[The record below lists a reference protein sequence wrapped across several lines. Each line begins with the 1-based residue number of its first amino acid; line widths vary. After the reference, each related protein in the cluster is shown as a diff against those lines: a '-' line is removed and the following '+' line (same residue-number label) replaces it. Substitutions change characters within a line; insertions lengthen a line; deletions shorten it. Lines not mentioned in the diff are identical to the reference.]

1 MLPSDWQMTVSHG
14 SRDENLSSAFL
25 CFAMALM
32 NSVGALNQKVD
43 AVADIN
49 PTKLA
54 WNLKVEIV
62 HLYEFPSKWNP
73 REIYNMELVLQDER
87 GDCINCS
94 IPNSNMA
101 KIEAMVG
108 VNKNHLLDKS
118 NCMGHV
124 VGREDVTP
132 LITKSRENAPSLFG
146 ELVDKALGLFDKDD
160 GQPII
165 LVAELFK
172 PNFYLNEVN
181 VQNSLYASLLF
192 FNPEIPDVLA
202 IKNRLIKRGDL
213 KAQYINYIHSQP
225 VNLISDELHGG
236 SLPITTI
243 EEVLDKT
250 NKTSCW
256 ILATV
261 VSIEVGGCDWYYASC
276 KSCPKK
282 MKENKG
288 RYLCKHCGKVGFN
301 APLRYRLHVIASGGT
316 GCIGLIIWN
325 QEVKLVGVDQ
335 NVSNLLPASFTNEV
349 ESDVHSAAVVSSSKD
364 SGLES
369 IFECGLETLGKGVV
383 ADSNVGA
390 AIGGL
395 YSPNVQGSTTK
406 PLKDRAGER
415 KLE

>member
-1 MLPSDWQMTVSHG
+1 MLPSDWQMT
-14 SRDENLSSAFL
+14 SSAFL

-101 KIEAMVG
+101 VF
-108 VNKNHLLDKS
+108 
-118 NCMGHV
+118 
-124 VGREDVTP
+124 RT
-132 LITKSRENAPSLFG
+132 LI
-146 ELVDKALGLFDKDD
+146 
-160 GQPII
+160 Q
-165 LVAELFK
+165 LFK

>member
-1 MLPSDWQMTVSHG
+1 
-14 SRDENLSSAFL
+14 
-25 CFAMALM
+25 MALM

-101 KIEAMVG
+101 VF
-108 VNKNHLLDKS
+108 
-118 NCMGHV
+118 
-124 VGREDVTP
+124 RT
-132 LITKSRENAPSLFG
+132 LI
-146 ELVDKALGLFDKDD
+146 
-160 GQPII
+160 Q
-165 LVAELFK
+165 LFK

-325 QEVKLVGVDQ
+325 QERRENVACKKNLTSIDQVYIVVKNNDDDTLIVLYESQSCSIDMVGVDQ